1 MCEVRSG
8 LVRLAASCC
17 GPAQHT
23 SEPDEQH
30 LAWQDQCSKRR
41 SGHPQLRGHT
51 AVQAGQSAETHLKTR
66 AKAGAAGSW
75 GMLTQTLHGSDTRPV
90 QAAHLWVRSG
100 GWLEPA
106 DVALP
111 ITGLNLTAADSGKA
125 AVMSQPAD
133 TKPWLYLR
141 AP

>member
-1 MCEVRSG
+1 MRSG
-8 LVRLAASCC
+8 LARLAASCC

-30 LAWQDQCSKRR
+30 LAWQDQCSKHR

-66 AKAGAAGSW
+66 AKAGAAVSW
-75 GMLTQTLHGSDTRPV
+75 GMQTQTLHGSHTRPV
-90 QAAHLWVRSG
+90 QAAHLCVRSG

-106 DVALP
+106 DVAGP
-111 ITGLNLTAADSGKA
+111 FTGLDVTAADSGKA
-125 AVMSQPAD
+125 AHTSHPAD
-133 TKPWLYLR
+133 PKPWLCLR